1 MSRTIFSK
9 VFWKDTAE
17 RVLSSAVQ
25 GAITGFVLDQGV
37 GQDWVN
43 IGNVAGGMAVL
54 TLLKCLAVS
63 QIGDPD
69 SASLVK

>member
-1 MSRTIFSK
+1 MKRTIFSK
-9 VFWKDTAE
+9 QFWLDTAE

-43 IGNVAGGMAVL
+43 MGNVAGGMAIL
-54 TLLKCLAVS
+54 TFLKCLAAS
-63 QIGDPD
+63 QVRDPE
-69 SASLVK
+69 SASLVA

>member
-54 TLLKCLAVS
+54 TLLKCLAAS